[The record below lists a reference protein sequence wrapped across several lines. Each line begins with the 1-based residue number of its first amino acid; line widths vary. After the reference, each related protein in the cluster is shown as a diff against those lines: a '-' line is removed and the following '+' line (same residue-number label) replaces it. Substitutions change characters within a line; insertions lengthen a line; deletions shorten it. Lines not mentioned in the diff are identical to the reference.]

1 MDTESHQALAKDC
14 HYPFRPIFVGLF
26 LFGYEHTMKT
36 IAPLFLFFAFTSF
49 GFAADKARESQSEE
63 IREAVFRWQFDHNTS
78 GHKTNAQ
85 VYFLSIGEICQEGD
99 ELSDEFMK
107 RFANHKPPVRKVSAS
122 TKSPSKGIV
131 DKKTGEKG
139 LIFSVTNIE
148 WKSDTEVHV
157 SGGYCKELLD
167 ASGNTYTVKKQKGK
181 WKVTNAQMNWM
192 S

>member
-1 MDTESHQALAKDC
+1 VGNWNPLPQHETPNPALSLNPPNLQTKKLR
-14 HYPFRPIFVGLF
+14 RP
-26 LFGYEHTMKT
+26 
-36 IAPLFLFFAFTSF
+36 
-49 GFAADKARESQSEE
+49 
-63 IREAVFRWQFDHNTS
+63 
-78 GHKTNAQ
+78 
-85 VYFLSIGEICQEGD
+85 
-99 ELSDEFMK
+99 
-107 RFANHKPPVRKVSAS
+107 